1 MNSVSNIRVVDY
13 EDAHQQAFERLNT
26 QWLEQYFV
34 VEDIDRAVLADPKTH
49 ILSKGGHILCAL
61 DDSDIVVGVVSMIAE
76 GDAVFELSK
85 MAVDPSMHGAGIGR
99 KLMVAALDWYERQ
112 NGVQLFLES
121 NRKLTPALTLYESV
135 GFRHHPA
142 PRPGSHYDRADVY
155 MIYEPE
161 SHE

>member
-1 MNSVSNIRVVDY
+1 MNSISNIRVVDY
-13 EDAHQQAFERLNT
+13 QDAHQPAFERLNT

-34 VEDIDRAVLADPKTH
+34 VEDIDRAVLADPQTY

-61 DDSDIVVGVVSMIAE
+61 DENDRVVGVVSIIAE
-76 GDAVFELSK
+76 GDGVFELSK

-99 KLMVAALDWYERQ
+99 KLMSAALSWYHRQ

-135 GFRHHPA
+135 GFRHYPA

-161 SHE
+161 TRE